1 MAARVTVKELDAKVT
16 DLETRLDEMAGRVDE
31 LEAIVKA
38 LHLDAAAAAAAQKP
52 ARTRK
57 RRKGRKWT
65 EVEKRQFRVR
75 MLEGRLATAQK
86 DGQTDVI
93 ARVQSELVVARD
105 RLEELA
111 QETTGVE
118 EPEATPD
125 ESGK

>member
-65 EVEKRQFRVR
+65 EVEKRAFRVR